1 LSWNCPLPGNFHSKI
16 LDSIKEDK
24 NEEKVEIVFPSLP
37 PALVDSKESV
47 PAPATEFTAPASLPQ
62 KKKRKISSAQ
72 RRKARKSARKS
83 RMQSTRMYCEIPGL

>member
-16 LDSIKEDK
+16 LGSIKEDK

-47 PAPATEFTAPASLPQ
+47 PESATEFTVPASLPQ
-62 KKKRKISSAQ
+62 KKKHKISSAQ
-72 RRKARKSARKS
+72 RRKARNSARKS
-83 RMQSTRMYCEIPGL
+83 RMQSTRMYCEVPGL